1 MMTAAVL
8 TISDSA
14 ARGTREDLSGPAV
27 CAALKGKGFEVVATE
42 IVPDDRTHIEN
53 ALIRLADK
61 AQLVVSSGGTGL
73 SERDITPEATQRISD
88 RLVPGLAELMR
99 AVGVQKT
106 PRAAL
111 SRGICAVRGHT
122 LIVNLPGS
130 PRAATESLEAVLD
143 LLPHALDLL
152 GGNTEHPAK
161 V

>member
-1 MMTAAVL
+1 MTAAVL

-14 ARGTREDLSGPAV
+14 SRGAREDLSGPAV
-27 CAALKGKGFEVVATE
+27 CATLKGKGFEVVATE
-42 IVPDDRTHIEN
+42 VVPDDRTHIEN

-73 SERDITPEATQRISD
+73 SERDITPEATQRVSD

-111 SRGICAVRGHT
+111 SRGICAVRGRT

-130 PRAATESLEAVLD
+130 PRGATESLEAVLD

>member
-14 ARGTREDLSGPAV
+14 ARGAREDLSGPAV
-27 CAALKGKGFEVVATE
+27 CATLTGKGFEVVATE
-42 IVPDDRTHIEN
+42 TVPDDRTHIEN
-53 ALIRLADK
+53 SLIRLADK

-73 SERDITPEATQRISD
+73 SERDITPEATQRVID
-88 RLVPGLAELMR
+88 RLVPGLAEMMR
-99 AVGVQKT
+99 AVGVKKT

-111 SRGICAVRGHT
+111 SRGICGVRGHT

-130 PRAATESLEAVLD
+130 PRGATESLEAVLD